1 MGLIWYLFSKY
12 NQGSPKIHNHC
23 QSGQGVEVA
32 LLTLYFA
39 KVLIRSGVF
48 QPFWNIKT
56 GDLKTLQIWIQ
67 IFFDK
72 KIWNFVYFFTCI
84 LPNHMAHNIL
94 KDFLK
99 KSLFANM
106 TAGFLLTCQ
115 KSLRR
120 EISLICHWNI
130 DSLKQKLSFVYGMV
144 PKYDQNI
151 I

>member
-1 MGLIWYLFSKY
+1 MS
-12 NQGSPKIHNHC
+12 
-23 QSGQGVEVA
+23 
-32 LLTLYFA
+32 
-39 KVLIRSGVF
+39 R
-48 QPFWNIKT
+48 QPDEYIKT
-56 GDLKTLQIWIQ
+56 GDLKSTQNWIQ
-67 IFFDK
+67 FFSNK
-72 KIWNFVYFFTCI
+72 KLRNCVYSFTCI
-84 LPNHMAHNIL
+84 LPNHMGNNIF

-99 KSLFANM
+99 NSLFENM
-106 TAGFLLTCQ
+106 AAGFLLTCQ